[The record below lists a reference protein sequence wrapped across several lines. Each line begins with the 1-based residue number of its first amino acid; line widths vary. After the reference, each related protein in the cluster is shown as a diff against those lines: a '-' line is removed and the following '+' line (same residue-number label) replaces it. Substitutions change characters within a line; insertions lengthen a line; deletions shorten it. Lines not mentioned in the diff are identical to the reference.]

1 MHYELIDEHLYLK
14 EKKHMTLDATNR
26 DEAVEEAMAYCTKFG
41 RNTAEIEV
49 VEISDGKCVAAWAFG
64 YWA

>member
-14 EKKHMTLDATNR
+14 EKKYTTLNATTR

-41 RNTAEIEV
+41 RNTVEIEV
-49 VEISDGKCVAAWAFG
+49 VEITDGKSTAAWAFG